1 MKANAHRESWLA
13 WFLWS
18 LVSLA
23 MFAAFWF
30 YFVFHRLLGL
40 AVLQLVRPFV
50 VFAILVLCFAAAAK
64 PSREKF
70 INAGRVAPM
79 MITVCSFFLSMCLWV
94 VYYARE
100 FGYLN
105 SSAALAL
112 YIGSPVFMG
121 LVYLLMVPFMPWM
134 AREFM
139 PREFR
144 GTDEQ
149 EKPRRNAF

>member
-1 MKANAHRESWLA
+1 MNSHRESWRA

-18 LVSLA
+18 LVALA

-30 YFVFHRLLGL
+30 YLILHRLVGL
-40 AVLQLVRPFV
+40 SLHQLVRPFV
-50 VFAILVLCFAAAAK
+50 VLAVLQFCFAAAAK

-79 MITVCSFFLSMCLWV
+79 VITVCSFFLSICLWV

-121 LVYLLMVPFMPWM
+121 VVCLLMVPFMPWM

-144 GTDEQ
+144 GTE
-149 EKPRRNAF
+149 ESGIRK

>member
-40 AVLQLVRPFV
+40 AVLQLVGPFV
-50 VFAILVLCFAAAAK
+50 VFAILMLCFAAAAK

-70 INAGRVAPM
+70 INCGRIAPM
-79 MITVCSFFLSMCLWV
+79 MIAVLGFNLSACLWL

-112 YIGSPVFMG
+112 YIGSPIFFG
-121 LVYLLMVPFMPWM
+121 LLGLLMVPFMPWM

-144 GTDEQ
+144 GTDNQ
-149 EKPRRNAF
+149 ENPSRKAF